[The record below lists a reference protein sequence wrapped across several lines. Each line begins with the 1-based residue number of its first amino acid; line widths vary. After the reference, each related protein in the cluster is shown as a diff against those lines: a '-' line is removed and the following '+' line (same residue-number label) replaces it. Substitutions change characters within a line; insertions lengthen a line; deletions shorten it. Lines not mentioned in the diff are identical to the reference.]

1 MLSIAVATAFRSRQA
16 KIYIY
21 SPNVKDAY
29 RTYPKA
35 GINIESEGIGLTKS
49 EFTNVNILGTIN
61 AEDCGVALSIQ
72 LFDSLTKDVSINVGD
87 IVSKNCVT
95 NLFAQLFSSNS
106 GTVTVGDINATAWK
120 SSVVRCNWSQL
131 NCQLTVGDIHS
142 INANCNGTVE
152 RFSSIIAIDIDAE
165 NQPLVNIGNFS
176 IGDIYISDVAATKI
190 MHPLY
195 FKDNTTAADGIRK
208 LDNAK
213 IGAINGVTKVSALYA
228 DGHATSNFKFK
239 LEYVNA
245 YYLPPSRPYLYSKL
259 KSVAVG
265 GDPFT
270 LTVNNSY
277 KTELTVQKYASSAT
291 PLRLIL
297 PSGSTISPPS
307 LGANSGL
314 ESTISGS
321 SISIEWNGNNAF
333 ITSKIGT
340 WNSY

>member
-228 DGHATSNFKFK
+228 DGQVTSRFKFRA
-239 LEYVNA
+239 EYSSA
-245 YYLPPSRPYLYSKL
+245 YYLPLSRPYLYS
-259 KSVAVG
+259 SIAVLVSSNDFNLVLSG
-265 GDPFT
+265 
-270 LTVNNSY
+270 SY
-277 KTELTVQKYASSAT
+277 KTALSILKLGTNGL
-291 PLRLIL
+291 PLKVTF
-297 PSGSTISPPS
+297 PSGTSLLPIS
-307 LGANSGL
+307 LAAD
-314 ESTISGS
+314 S
-321 SISIEWNGNNAF
+321 SIKTVANGSRIGVEWYDNTNALVNN
-333 ITSKIGT
+333 IVGT
-340 WNSY
+340 WTPI